1 MTIDGL
7 LREGSKILSP
17 KEDAR
22 LEAEVLLAAQMG
34 KERVWLHIHGNQ
46 VVNLETEELFRSSIM
61 ALKNHTPLQYLTG
74 VEEWMGLSFKV
85 TEDTLIPREDT
96 RVLLEEILERI
107 PGDGTGTTLIEVGTG
122 TGILPVLIQKNR
134 PFAVLHVTELN
145 PKTLEVAR
153 ENFARHGVSV
163 TAHQTDFLL
172 AIKEEGIHGD
182 ILFSNP
188 PYISTMEYEA
198 LDPSVRKEPSLALWG
213 GADGLEP
220 YRRLAKEYED
230 VLNPGGYLLVE
241 IGWKQGEDV
250 RSILE
255 STGLR
260 WVKTAQDDAGRDR
273 TIVMR
278 FGGHHEDQNL

>member
-7 LREGSKILSP
+7 LRDGAKTLSSR
-17 KEDAR
+17 EDAR

-46 VVNLETEELFRSSIM
+46 EVDLETEGNFRSSIM

-74 VEEWMGLSFKV
+74 VQEWMGLSFKV

-134 PFAVLHVTELN
+134 PFALIHVTELN
-145 PKTLEVAR
+145 PKTLEVAM
-153 ENFARHGVSV
+153 ENFSRHGVSV
-163 TAHQTDFLL
+163 HTHQTDFLL
-172 AIKEEGIHGD
+172 AVKEEGIKGD

-220 YRRLAKEYED
+220 YRRLAKEYKD

-250 RSILE
+250 RNILE

-260 WVKTAQDDAGRDR
+260 WEKTAQDDAGRNR
-273 TIVMR
+273 TVVMR
-278 FGGHHEDQNL
+278 YGGNHEDQNL